1 MNSINHNGTEPN
13 DDDIDKR
20 LQDTYD
26 DIEEAHGSLKKQ
38 KLNDGNE
45 TNHSDNDDDTVGVA
59 ASAVTHTEDPNIDSE
74 LLGENQQDDDN
85 EHHHDVSL
93 QHHQGEDVNNDHN
106 DDDDV
111 AAAAVSATYD
121 ELLQSENVHDND
133 VDVSLQDTDNATDS
147 RRKLDLVEPTVD
159 MVGDDQDQDE
169 HGKMK
174 MTEETVVDNTTA
186 ASTSGTTTGDDDASM
201 AIARDIDEARKRLA
215 KRGRKPTPITGTD
228 EWKKQRRDSHKEV
241 ERRRRESINHHINN
255 LSLLLPVKETSK
267 AAILARASEYIE
279 KLKETENANIEKW
292 TLQKLLSE
300 QTASQLATAKEK
312 LEEELGHAF
321 KEIDYLKRLLEE
333 NHINIPEDSLR
344 DNKNNQSKK
353 EE

>member
-1 MNSINHNGTEPN
+1 MNSISNRNDEPTEE
-13 DDDIDKR
+13 DIDKR
-20 LQDTYD
+20 LRDNYD
-26 DIEEAHGSLKKQ
+26 DIEEAHGNLKKQ
-38 KLNDGNE
+38 KLSEENVNHNGGNADD
-45 TNHSDNDDDTVGVA
+45 DNDDAAAVA
-59 ASAVTHTEDPNIDSE
+59 ASTVAHSEDSNIDSE
-74 LLGENQQDDDN
+74 LLGENQHDDDGD
-85 EHHHDVSL
+85 HDVSL
-93 QHHQGEDVNNDHN
+93 QHAEDVNNAHHDVE
-106 DDDDV
+106 DV
-111 AAAAVSATYD
+111 ASAAVSATYD
-121 ELLQSENVHDND
+121 DLLQNENANHNN
-133 VDVSLQDTDNATDS
+133 VDVSLQEAETALPSHD
-147 RRKLDLVEPTVD
+147 KLDIPESKID
-159 MVGDDQDQDE
+159 MAGNDNE
-169 HGKMK
+169 EMK
-174 MTEETVVDNTTA
+174 MTEEAVADNDN
-186 ASTSGTTTGDDDASM
+186 SNSLSGVTTGDDNTSI

-215 KRGRKPTPITGTD
+215 KRGRKPAPITGTD

-333 NHINIPEDSLR
+333 NHIELPDDMLH
-344 DNKNNQSKK
+344 DNKNHQSKK
-353 EE
+353 DD